1 MPERGMPKT
10 KSDEGAVWVGRPVRR
25 QTPKTQRLMT
35 MTTEILSLAAHFQLW
50 VNQLVARHLEAEAT
64 KFVR

>member
-1 MPERGMPKT
+1 MPEWGMPKT
-10 KSDEGAVWVGRPVRR
+10 KSDEGAAWVGRPVRR
-25 QTPKTQRLMT
+25 QTPKTQRLTT